1 MSKIRLDLTQSM
13 PDPRI
18 PQAVYVDERVFS
30 FNESREPPFS
40 VLGYGVLQ
48 QPGHRRC
55 RQNIILQVGGGTAAG
70 NG

>member
-1 MSKIRLDLTQSM
+1 MSKTGLDLTQSM

-30 FNESREPPFS
+30 INGSREPPFS
-40 VLGYGVLQ
+40 VLGDGALQ

-55 RQNIILQVGGGTAAG
+55 HQNIILQVGGGTGSG